1 YGTGTPT
8 AVLGG
13 LAFAALTAGGSV
25 TCGVTTAG
33 AGYCWGGG
41 QLGTGAPVVAQTT
54 PAPVLGGLAF
64 TSLSAN
70 GINDHIC
77 GVTTT
82 GLIYCW
88 GRGLE
93 GQLGNGATADQPT
106 PVVVSGQR

>member
-1 YGTGTPT
+1 MT
-8 AVLGG
+8 
-13 LAFAALTAGGSV
+13 TAGGSV

-33 AGYCWGGG
+33 AGYCWGVG
-41 QLGTGAPVVAQTT
+41 QLGTGAPPYVSQTT
-54 PAPVLGGLAF
+54 PGPVLGGLSF

-70 GINDHIC
+70 GINAHIC

-82 GLIYCW
+82 GLVYCW